1 MSEFDE
7 LRDRKK
13 KERELDLVTPADLVP
28 VWAKYKTDDTGLISI
43 GIPQIDEDKKF
54 RYKGTVTAIVG
65 YGGSKKSLLAL
76 NSAREAI
83 FNSDCTAVYSSM
95 EMSDI
100 MKLDRILDMSINM
113 KEKYANPSYM
123 IEKAIKADQGRIPDL
138 QNELDDLYKD
148 RLLLNFKPRA
158 TAKDYEQM
166 ILKAIERTGRCDLL
180 IVDGLSMMGGTGGFN
195 ETAQYSVN
203 SGELKELAN
212 KYNVWIALI
221 CHCARGGTKH
231 TRDTQ
236 QYIRGSEKVLDN
248 VDDVICASQIIDI
261 EESSD
266 SYTAYRKD
274 VGYLWYMNKRGSGNE
289 VPVIYHF
296 DRVSLK
302 MSATGEDPAD
312 FEYTES
318 KNKSRDY
325 E

>member
-221 CHCARGGTKH
+221 CHCT
-231 TRDTQ
+231 
-236 QYIRGSEKVLDN
+236 RGS
-248 VDDVICASQIIDI
+248 
-261 EESSD
+261 
-266 SYTAYRKD
+266 
-274 VGYLWYMNKRGSGNE
+274 
-289 VPVIYHF
+289 
-296 DRVSLK
+296 
-302 MSATGEDPAD
+302 
-312 FEYTES
+312 
-318 KNKSRDY
+318 
-325 E
+325 